1 MEPLDL
7 DSLNPEQREAVTH
20 PGGPMLIFAGAGSG
34 KTRVITFRIARLLQS
49 GVWGSRILAVTFT
62 NKAAREMRERLEGL
76 VGDVA
81 KGMWVGTFHAL
92 CARILRIDGKHI
104 GLDPNFVI
112 YDDADQMGLIRE
124 VLKAKNI
131 DDKAIQP
138 RAVLSEISNAKEKL
152 LSPEKYAAEATGFF
166 ERIVGDVYKAYNA
179 LLQRANALDFDDILY
194 FVNRLFDQRKDVLD
208 KYQERFLHV
217 LVDEYQDVN
226 FSQYSIVHAIA
237 GKHKNI
243 VVVGDDDQ
251 CVLAGTLVQT
261 PEGARPIETVLEGEC
276 VVGGAGHG
284 RKGRAPV
291 EKASSKRHCGEV
303 VRLRTQGGRELVATF
318 NHLLFA
324 RLEPAADL
332 HHVYLMYRKD
342 LGFRIGK
349 TKGVQGRKADAE
361 PTSGLMVRANGE
373 VADRM
378 YILKTVQ
385 TAGEAAY
392 WEQFYAFQYG
402 IPTMVFHVR
411 GRRMAMD
418 QAQVSA
424 LFRGI
429 DTRERASR
437 LLEDL
442 GMCEEYPHHR
452 PSAVVQGDS
461 ERRLVNLTF
470 FGGPRAQLTRP
481 WHEHR
486 VSLISS
492 GAAFRERVEA
502 VYPTRAGKDEGWRV
516 ETSRTDYDE
525 AAAFARRLTVLDDV
539 DLVVRAKLTDG
550 KPFAVMPARHAQ
562 PGMVLPVV
570 EEGEIVEDRVISA
583 EVEAFDG
590 EVYDLSVK
598 DLRNFVA
605 NGIVV
610 HNSIYAWR
618 GADVKLILKF
628 GSDYPDAKI
637 VKLERN
643 YRSTKTILAGANEV
657 IKHNTARA
665 RKELWTENP
674 EGVPITL
681 TQAGT
686 EQDEGLRIAERINL
700 DVRKGRRKYKDFA
713 VLYRTNAQS
722 RTMEESFLTT
732 RIPHVLVGGQR
743 FYERKEIKD
752 MIAYLRLAFNPR
764 DDAAFRRA
772 VNTPPRGIGP
782 GAQGKIE
789 AVAATQDVS
798 LLRACHDQ
806 ELQTSLP
813 KKAAGAL
820 RAFAGAISEAQEAA
834 EKGLVTPIMRGLLT
848 ASGYVD
854 MLKAEHSQE
863 SLARL
868 ENLQELL
875 NVTAEYDATSDEPS
889 LLGFLE
895 SVSLVADVD
904 ALTGDGDAVTL
915 MTMHAAKGLEFPVVF
930 ISGMEEGVFPHS
942 RSLGSDTELEE
953 ERRLAYVGMTRA
965 REELHL
971 MHAHRRSM
979 FGTPN
984 FNRRSRFLED
994 IPDTLLDVQGEGT
1007 YTPVGMRQVYQER
1020 SGGYRV
1026 DEAKAAPVAAAPKPD
1041 FKAPFDVGQRVTHPK
1056 FGVGV
1061 VVACNPIVGDVEVTV
1076 AFPGVVGI
1084 KKLVQKLAK
1093 LEKL

>member
-7 DSLNPEQREAVTH
+7 DSLNPEQREAVVH

-34 KTRVITFRIARLLQS
+34 KTRVITFRIARLLGS

-112 YDDADQMGLIRE
+112 YDDADQLGLIRE

-152 LSPEKYAAEATGFF
+152 LSPEKYIAEATGFF
-166 ERIVGDVYKAYNA
+166 ERIVGDVYKSYNA
-179 LLQRANALDFDDILY
+179 LLQKANALDFDDILY
-194 FVNRLFDQRKDVLD
+194 FVNRLFEQRKDVLD

-226 FSQYSIVHAIA
+226 FSQYSIVRSLA
-237 GKHKNI
+237 GKHRNI

-251 CVLAGTLVQT
+251 
-261 PEGARPIETVLEGEC
+261 
-276 VVGGAGHG
+276 
-284 RKGRAPV
+284 
-291 EKASSKRHCGEV
+291 
-303 VRLRTQGGRELVATF
+303 
-318 NHLLFA
+318 
-324 RLEPAADL
+324 
-332 HHVYLMYRKD
+332 
-342 LGFRIGK
+342 
-349 TKGVQGRKADAE
+349 
-361 PTSGLMVRANGE
+361 
-373 VADRM
+373 
-378 YILKTVQ
+378 
-385 TAGEAAY
+385 
-392 WEQFYAFQYG
+392 
-402 IPTMVFHVR
+402 
-411 GRRMAMD
+411 
-418 QAQVSA
+418 
-424 LFRGI
+424 
-429 DTRERASR
+429 
-437 LLEDL
+437 
-442 GMCEEYPHHR
+442 
-452 PSAVVQGDS
+452 
-461 ERRLVNLTF
+461 
-470 FGGPRAQLTRP
+470 
-481 WHEHR
+481 
-486 VSLISS
+486 
-492 GAAFRERVEA
+492 
-502 VYPTRAGKDEGWRV
+502 
-516 ETSRTDYDE
+516 
-525 AAAFARRLTVLDDV
+525 
-539 DLVVRAKLTDG
+539 
-550 KPFAVMPARHAQ
+550 
-562 PGMVLPVV
+562 
-570 EEGEIVEDRVISA
+570 
-583 EVEAFDG
+583 
-590 EVYDLSVK
+590 
-598 DLRNFVA
+598 
-605 NGIVV
+605 
-610 HNSIYAWR
+610 SIYAWR

-643 YRSTKTILAGANEV
+643 YRSTKTILAAANEV
-657 IKHNTARA
+657 IKHNQARA

-674 EGVPITL
+674 EGVPVTL

-700 DVRKGRRKYKDFA
+700 EVRKGRRKYRDFA

-722 RTMEESFLTT
+722 RTMEEAFLTT

-743 FYERKEIKD
+743 FYERKEVKD
-752 MIAYLRLAFNPR
+752 MLAYLRLAFNPR

-789 AVAATQDVS
+789 ATAAAQNVS
-798 LLRACHDQ
+798 FLQAINDQ
-806 ELQTSLP
+806 ELQSILP
-813 KKAAGAL
+813 KKS
-820 RAFAGAISEAQEAA
+820 AGAIRAFGGAIAEAQEAA

-848 ASGYVD
+848 SSGYVD
-854 MLKAEHSQE
+854 MLRAEHSQE

-930 ISGMEEGVFPHS
+930 IAGMEEGVFPHS

-984 FNRRSRFLED
+984 FNRRSRFLDD
-994 IPDTLLDVQGEGT
+994 IPDSLMDVQGEGT

-1020 SGGYRV
+1020 TGAYRV
-1026 DEAKAAPVAAAPKPD
+1026 DEARAAPVAVAPKPE
-1041 FKAPFDVGQRVTHPK
+1041 FKAPFSVGQRVQHPK

-1093 LEKL
+1093 LEAVA